1 MTDFRLLTP
10 RFSVAAQLSEA
21 DIARA
26 GQLGFR
32 TLVNNRPDGEQPG
45 QLTSAQARAA
55 AEAAGMAYF
64 EAPFAGPPPPAAI
77 EATVRLLGEAET
89 PILAYCRSG
98 TRSTTIWALAQAK
111 RKAMKTQDIL
121 AAAESAGY
129 DLSGARPVLDALS
142 NA

>member
-1 MTDFRLLTP
+1 MTDFRPLTP
-10 RFSVAAQLSEA
+10 GFSVAPQLTEA

-32 TLVNNRPDGEQPG
+32 TLFNNRPDGEQPG

-64 EAPFAGPPPPAAI
+64 EAPFAGPPPPGAV
-77 EATVRLLGEAET
+77 EATVQLLSEAET

-98 TRSTTIWALAQAK
+98 TRSTTVWALAQAK
-111 RKAMKTQDIL
+111 RKAMTTQDIL
-121 AAAESAGY
+121 AAASGAGY
-129 DLSGARPVLDALS
+129 DLSGARSVLDALS